1 MNTKAWKLNPPQS
14 GEPKT
19 SSKAKGCGGEL
30 ESEKKKKD
38 EDWRQAPHMGQAW
51 KQNEDQ
57 GVRHA
62 WEVCHGQQ

>member
-1 MNTKAWKLNPPQS
+1 
-14 GEPKT
+14 
-19 SSKAKGCGGEL
+19 
-30 ESEKKKKD
+30 
-38 EDWRQAPHMGQAW
+38 MGQAW